1 MYADLD
7 GNGTINPANEIVEE
21 NNYYPFG
28 LKHEGYNNLPGD
40 GYKYK
45 YNGKEYEDNFGLN
58 MYEYGARNYDPAVG
72 RFFNIDRLSE
82 KYESLS
88 PYNYTANNPVKFVDV
103 DGEWIDIF
111 DPGGE
116 KYRYMTGGGVQM
128 YNKKTKAWD
137 VVEDTSSL
145 SFYVQEVICNLYEL
159 ETSGRTGAAIIGY
172 FNNDNRQANFKGYGD
187 RTAADSRLG
196 NVLIQHGFALP
207 DILTVDGWSGA
218 DGYIKGKLA
227 TTMFVVFG
235 HELAHIIDKYEN
247 PGNYRDIW
255 VEKGV
260 DVDQNVLRTEIF
272 ASHIENQI
280 RAQSGLP
287 LREYYGKTTYDDGRK
302 SGTRGTLLIDG
313 NNNSLYFKQTAPSIF
328 NIQNRGEIINEKIK
342 HIEKADGRYNY
353 SN

>member
-1 MYADLD
+1 
-7 GNGTINPANEIVEE
+7 
-21 NNYYPFG
+21 
-28 LKHEGYNNLPGD
+28 
-40 GYKYK
+40 
-45 YNGKEYEDNFGLN
+45 

-82 KYESLS
+82 KYETLS

-103 DGEWIDIF
+103 DGEWIDIY
-111 DPGGE
+111 DGGN
-116 KYRYMTGGGVQM
+116 KYRYQMGGGVQM
-128 YNKKTKAWD
+128 YNKETKAWD

-159 ETSGRTGAAIIGY
+159 ETSGRTGAGIVGY
-172 FNNDNRQANFKGYGD
+172 FNNDNRQANFKGYG
-187 RTAADSRLG
+187 RETEAKSALG
-196 NVLIQHGFALP
+196 NVYVQNGFGLP

-218 DGYIKGKLA
+218 NGYINGKLA

-247 PGNYRDIW
+247 PGNYHDIW
-255 VEKGV
+255 VEKGF
-260 DVDQNVLRTEIF
+260 DVDKNIYRTEIF

-287 LREYYGKTTYDDGRK
+287 LREYYGKTTYNDGTR
-302 SGTRGTLLIDG
+302 SGTRGTLLID
-313 NNNSLYFKQTAPSIF
+313 NNNSSLYIKQTAPSIF
-328 NIQNRGEIINEKIK
+328 DIQNRGEIINEKIK
-342 HIEKADGRYNY
+342 HIDKADGRYNY

>member
-1 MYADLD
+1 
-7 GNGTINPANEIVEE
+7 
-21 NNYYPFG
+21 
-28 LKHEGYNNLPGD
+28 
-40 GYKYK
+40 
-45 YNGKEYEDNFGLN
+45 

-82 KYESLS
+82 KYETLS
-88 PYNYTANNPVKFVDV
+88 PYNYTANNPIKFVDV

-128 YNKKTKAWD
+128 YNEKTKAWD

-172 FNNDNRQANFKGYGD
+172 FNNDNRQANFRGY
-187 RTAADSRLG
+187 RSETEAKSALG
-196 NVLIQHGFALP
+196 NVYIQNGFVLP
-207 DILTVDGWSGA
+207 DILTVDGWSGVN
-218 DGYIKGKLA
+218 GYINGKLA
-227 TTMFVVFG
+227 TTMFVVLG

-247 PGNYRDIW
+247 PGNYGDIW
-255 VEKGV
+255 VEKGFHT
-260 DVDQNVLRTEIF
+260 DRNIYRTEIF

-287 LREYYGKTTYDDGRK
+287 LREYYGRTTYDDGSR
-302 SGTRGTLLIDG
+302 SEINGTLLIDG

-328 NIQNRGEIINEKIK
+328 DIQNRGEVINGKIK